1 MSQLARV
8 GKILAAGFGDKVAM
22 GIFLGFLEDVT
33 PEEAY
38 DYIKNNRSRVDEIPA
53 SDWESFRE
61 HAQGLNLKM
70 ANAPNAERIL
80 DLLKKDHPD
89 LVSIIINTPNGKEWL
104 DSEIEKAKEK
114 LEV

>member
-8 GKILAAGFGDKVAM
+8 GKVLATGFGDKIAT

-38 DYIKNNRSRVDEIPA
+38 DYIKNNHSRVDEIPE
-53 SDWESFRE
+53 SDWESFHKR
-61 HAQGLNLKM
+61 AQDLNLKM

-80 DLLKKDHPD
+80 DLLKKKHLD
-89 LVSIIINTPNGKEWL
+89 LASIIINTPNGKEWL
-104 DSEIEKAKEK
+104 DSEIGKAKEK
-114 LEV
+114 LGF